1 MQISGTA
8 AWTSTSIDGTV
19 VYDGAA
25 QDIVNSTYE
34 NLQLT
39 GGTKTSTGTLTVTDT
54 LTNSAVL
61 DAENVALNDVA
72 NTGTMQISGTAA
84 WNSDSIGGTV
94 VYDGANQTVVG
105 SKYSNLTLSGT
116 GTKTAGDAFS
126 VDNTLTQAAGTV
138 LDLNFATAGTEW
150 NGAKSTMSGTVN
162 YNKAGTLIA
171 DQYTDLNL
179 NDNITANGAF
189 GVSGSMTL
197 AADKVLDLTFATQGN
212 EWTAANSTLNGTVK
226 YSGTAAQ
233 KIVEDEYTSLELTG
247 GTKTA
252 TGTLTVT
259 DTLTNS
265 AVLDAENVD
274 LKEVANSG
282 TMKISGTAAWTSTSI
297 GGTVVYDGAAQNIV
311 ESTYENLQ
319 LTGGTKT
326 ATGTLTVTATLTNS
340 AVLDAENVAL
350 NNVANTG
357 TMQISGTAAWNSDSI
372 GGTVVYDGANQTVVG
387 SKYSNLTLSGSGIK
401 TAGDGFGVSNNLV
414 LNNGVTMEL
423 TGATTGNEWNA
434 SKSTLNGDVKYSG
447 TAAQTIVSDTYKN
460 LSFSGSAKKAGS
472 MEVTGDLDAGS
483 VEVDF
488 TDAATLKLGGTLS
501 NYTKMD
507 VSNINVNYNG
517 NGAQTVAELEYG
529 SLALSGSGE
538 KTFNGDTDVNGNL
551 TLTGA
556 AVAKFGTNTITLGG
570 SFTGATAAN
579 ADADEA
585 AFIYDGSKAQTVAA
599 LEYAELTLTGSG
611 AKTANGDV
619 KVGGTLTNSSTFNVK
634 NVTAGTVDNSGTM
647 KSGNVETTAGDF
659 VNSGSFNGGN
669 VTAAGAV
676 SNSGSFTGGAVTATG
691 DVTNNAGST
700 FKSGAINAA
709 GVTNNGTLTG
719 GNITTTANGVTNAG
733 TLNSGNI
740 SAAGQAV
747 VNDGTMNAGAVNA
760 DSAANS
766 GKMTLSGA
774 ITVDTLTNNAGATLT
789 LKADGNSW
797 NSSAV
802 GGTVVYDTVD
812 QDLVASQYNDLIL
825 AGSGTTKYAL
835 DPAFAVAGT
844 LTVKPNVTL
853 VLGYQTTGTDWD
865 ASKSDLAG
873 TVEYAADGSTV
884 VEDTYTNLSF
894 SGSPAV
900 IDGDIV
906 VTGALDAGNETLEF
920 TDDSTLTLGGSISN
934 YSNTDVSNIE
944 VIYNGKASQSIA
956 STTYGDLTLTNGDK
970 TFAGD
975 VVVNGTATIDAA
987 ASKKIS
993 GTGTIKAQNAVIDG
1007 GTGKVAIE
1015 GVNVESENGVAVQS
1029 AATVTFAD
1037 AVLRGSNGYALDI
1050 TAAAQVALNNT
1061 QITGNASGIHA
1072 AAGANVSL
1080 EGSAINGNGA
1090 AGTEGAGVY
1099 VEDGAVVTLFNTTV
1113 TGNNG
1118 SSALYAGANS
1128 TLNLINT
1135 TIAGNEATGVKTAA
1149 GSKLNAVNS
1158 ILTHNYAGKSTSD
1171 LVVNGTAN
1179 LISNV
1184 IGTASGVKDVAEDN
1198 VAFQY
1203 ESTKVNAAGVKEKVE
1218 ESTLFASYTTNANGN
1233 KVPVTSVKN
1242 GQLYIELAE
1251 KDTVANG
1258 GKYITLG
1265 KKNGVITGA
1274 AYSSNLY
1281 SNDFVT
1287 VFGTVDTNA
1296 AKVTTDQLGNG
1307 FVSPEY
1313 GIIGSVAAKS
1323 PVASKLLDN
1332 PHVEIVESHDAA
1344 VRLEADDSKVN
1355 EIDKPIFLKDRRH
1368 LSISGTLSTAANMD
1382 WHDDISADRDT
1393 ELMIGENLDLM
1404 FGARNGRALR
1414 ELAREFRHEDDE
1426 ARRQHNYEFNSDNL
1440 DTEVSIDDL
1449 QLAVLDFN
1457 MSTFTKAEVF
1467 RDEFDE
1473 AIEAMLTMS

>member
-1 MQISGTA
+1 MKISGTA
-8 AWTSTSIDGTV
+8 AWTS
-19 VYDGAA
+19 A
-25 QDIVNSTYE
+25 
-34 NLQLT
+34 
-39 GGTKTSTGTLTVTDT
+39 
-54 LTNSAVL
+54 
-61 DAENVALNDVA
+61 
-72 NTGTMQISGTAA
+72 
-84 WNSDSIGGTV
+84 SIGGTV
-94 VYDGANQTVVG
+94 VYDGAAQNIVEST
-105 SKYSNLTLSGT
+105 YENLT
-116 GTKTAGDAFS
+116 
-126 VDNTLTQAAGTV
+126 
-138 LDLNFATAGTEW
+138 
-150 NGAKSTMSGTVN
+150 
-162 YNKAGTLIA
+162 
-171 DQYTDLNL
+171 
-179 NDNITANGAF
+179 
-189 GVSGSMTL
+189 
-197 AADKVLDLTFATQGN
+197 
-212 EWTAANSTLNGTVK
+212 
-226 YSGTAAQ
+226 
-233 KIVEDEYTSLELTG
+233 LTG

-265 AVLDAENVD
+265 AVLDAENVA
-274 LKEVANSG
+274 LNNVANNG
-282 TMKISGTAAWTSTSI
+282 TMQISGTAAWTSASI
-297 GGTVVYDGAAQNIV
+297 GGTVVYDGA
-311 ESTYENLQ
+311 
-319 LTGGTKT
+319 
-326 ATGTLTVTATLTNS
+326 
-340 AVLDAENVAL
+340 D
-350 NNVANTG
+350 
-357 TMQISGTAAWNSDSI
+357 
-372 GGTVVYDGANQTVVG
+372 QTVVG
-387 SKYSNLTLSGSGIK
+387 SKYNNLTLSGTGTK
-401 TAGDGFGVSNNLV
+401 TAGDGFGVSNDLV

-423 TGATTGNEWNA
+423 TGATSGNEWNA
-434 SKSTLNGDVKYSG
+434 SKSTLNGNVKYSG

-460 LSFSGSAKKAGS
+460 LSFSGGAKKAGS
-472 MEVTGDLDAGS
+472 VEVTGDLDAGS
-483 VEVDF
+483 VEVEF

-529 SLALSGSGE
+529 SLDLSGSGE
-538 KTFNGDTDVNGNL
+538 KTFNGDTAVNGNL
-551 TLTGA
+551 TLSGA
-556 AVAKFGTNTITLGG
+556 AVAKFGANTITLGG
-570 SFTGATAAN
+570 SFNGATTAN
-579 ADADEA
+579 AGADEA
-585 AFIYDGSKAQTVAA
+585 AFIYNGTKAQNVAA

-619 KVGGTLTNSSTFNVK
+619 KVGGALTNSSTFNVK
-634 NVTAGTVDNSGTM
+634 NITAGTVDNSGTL

-676 SNSGSFTGGAVTATG
+676 RNSGSFTGGSVTASG
-691 DVTNNAGST
+691 DVTNDANST

-719 GNITTTANGVTNAG
+719 GNITATANGVTNNG
-733 TLNSGNI
+733 TLNSGSIN
-740 SAAGQAV
+740 AAGQTV
-747 VNDGTMNAGAVNA
+747 VNGGTMNAGAVNA

-774 ITVDTLTNNAGATLT
+774 ITVDTLTNNAGAILT

-797 NSSAV
+797 NSSSV
-802 GGTVVYDTVD
+802 GGTVIYDTVD

-825 AGSGTTKYAL
+825 SGSGTTKYAL

-873 TVEYAADGSTV
+873 IVEYAADGSTV
-884 VEDTYTNLSF
+884 VEDTYTNLTF

-900 IDGDIV
+900 IDGNIV
-906 VTGALDAGNETLEF
+906 VTDALDAGNETLEF

-993 GTGTIKAQNAVIDG
+993 GTGTIKAQDAVING
-1007 GTGKVAIE
+1007 GTGKVAID

-1029 AATVTFAD
+1029 AATVNFSN
-1037 AVLRGSNGYALDI
+1037 AVLRGSNGYALDV

-1099 VEDGAVVTLFNTTV
+1099 VEDGATVTLFNTTV

-1118 SSALYAGANS
+1118 SSALYAGADS
-1128 TLNLINT
+1128 TLNLINA

-1158 ILTHNYAGKSTSD
+1158 ILTHNYAGKDKSD

-1179 LISNV
+1179 LVSNV
-1184 IGTASGVKDVAEDN
+1184 IGTATGVGEEVAENN
-1198 VAFQY
+1198 VMFQY
-1203 ESTKVNAAGVKEKVE
+1203 ETSTTSATGAVKTIPED
-1218 ESTLFASYTTNANGN
+1218 TLFASYTTNANGN

-1258 GKYITLG
+1258 GKYITLA
-1265 KKNGVITGA
+1265 KKDGVITGA
-1274 AYSSNLY
+1274 AYSNTYASK
-1281 SNDFVT
+1281 DFVT
-1287 VFGTVDTNA
+1287 VFGNVDTNA
-1296 AKVTTDQLGNG
+1296 AKVTTDQLGNE
-1307 FVSPEY
+1307 FVSKNY
-1313 GIIGSVAAKS
+1313 GIIGSIAAKS
-1323 PVASKLLDN
+1323 PIASKLQDN

-1355 EIDKPIFLKDRRH
+1355 EIEKPVFLKDRRH
-1368 LSISGTLSTAANMD
+1368 LSISGTLSTAANMV
-1382 WHDDISADRDT
+1382 WHDDISVDRDT
-1393 ELMIGENLDLM
+1393 ELMIGENLDLL
-1404 FGARNGRALR
+1404 FGARNGRAVR
-1414 ELAREFRHEDDE
+1414 ELAREFRNEDDE

-1440 DTEVSIDDL
+1440 DVEVSIDDL

-1457 MSTFTKAEVF
+1457 MSNFTKAEVF

>member
-1 MQISGTA
+1 MEDEYASLEL
-8 AWTSTSIDGTV
+8 S
-19 VYDGAA
+19 
-25 QDIVNSTYE
+25 
-34 NLQLT
+34 
-39 GGTKTSTGTLTVTDT
+39 GGTKTS
-54 LTNSAVL
+54 
-61 DAENVALNDVA
+61 
-72 NTGTMQISGTAA
+72 
-84 WNSDSIGGTV
+84 
-94 VYDGANQTVVG
+94 
-105 SKYSNLTLSGT
+105 
-116 GTKTAGDAFS
+116 
-126 VDNTLTQAAGTV
+126 
-138 LDLNFATAGTEW
+138 
-150 NGAKSTMSGTVN
+150 
-162 YNKAGTLIA
+162 
-171 DQYTDLNL
+171 
-179 NDNITANGAF
+179 
-189 GVSGSMTL
+189 
-197 AADKVLDLTFATQGN
+197 
-212 EWTAANSTLNGTVK
+212 
-226 YSGTAAQ
+226 
-233 KIVEDEYTSLELTG
+233 
-247 GTKTA
+247 

-282 TMKISGTAAWTSTSI
+282 TMKISGTAAWTNTSI
-297 GGTVVYDGAAQNIV
+297 GGTVVYDGANQNIV
-311 ESTYENLQ
+311 NSTYENLQ

-326 ATGTLTVTATLTNS
+326 ATGTLTVTDKLTNS

-350 NNVANTG
+350 NNVANSG

-372 GGTVVYDGANQTVVG
+372 GGTVVYDGADQAVVG
-387 SKYSNLTLSGSGIK
+387 SKYNNLTLSGTGTK
-401 TAGDGFGVSNNLV
+401 TAGNGFSVGSNLV

-423 TGATTGNEWNA
+423 TGTTNGKEWNA

-447 TAAQTIVSDTYKN
+447 TANQTIVSDTYKN
-460 LSFSGSAKKAGS
+460 LSFSGGAKKAGS

-483 VEVDF
+483 VEVEF

-529 SLALSGSGE
+529 SLNLSGSGE
-538 KTFNGDTDVNGNL
+538 KTFNGDTAVNGNL
-551 TLTGA
+551 TISGA
-556 AVAKFGTNTITLGG
+556 AVAKFGANTVTLGG
-570 SFTGATAAN
+570 SFNGATSAN

-585 AFIYDGSKAQTVAA
+585 AFIYNGSKAQTVAA
-599 LEYAELTLTGSG
+599 LEYAELTLTGKG
-611 AKTANGDV
+611 AKTANGNV
-619 KVGGTLTNSSTFNVK
+619 TVGGALTNSSTFNVK
-634 NVTAGTVDNSGTM
+634 NVTAGTVDNSGTL

-659 VNSGSFNGGN
+659 VNSGSFTGGN
-669 VTAAGAV
+669 VKAAGNV
-676 SNSGSFTGGAVTATG
+676 SNSGSFTGGNVTASG
-691 DVTNNAGST
+691 DVVNNAAST

-709 GVTNNGTLTG
+709 GVTNNGTLNS
-719 GNITTTANGVTNAG
+719 GNITTTANGVTNNG
-733 TLNSGNI
+733 TLTGGNI
-740 SAAGQAV
+740 NAAGQAV
-747 VNDGTMNAGAVNA
+747 VNGGTMNAGAVNA

-797 NSSAV
+797 NSSSV

-812 QDLVASQYNDLIL
+812 QNLVASQYNDLIL

-844 LTVKPNVTL
+844 LTIKPNVTL
-853 VLGYQTTGTDWD
+853 VLGYQTSGTDWD

-873 TVEYAADGSTV
+873 TVEYAADGSKV
-884 VEDTYTNLSF
+884 VEDTYTNLTF
-894 SGSPAV
+894 SGSPAA
-900 IDGDIV
+900 IDGDII

-944 VIYNGKASQSIA
+944 VIYNGKASQTIA

-987 ASKKIS
+987 SSKKIS
-993 GTGTIKAQNAVIDG
+993 GSGTLKAQNAVIDG

-1037 AVLRGSNGYALDI
+1037 AILRGSNGYALDI

-1072 AAGANVSL
+1072 AAGADVSL
-1080 EGSAINGNGA
+1080 EGSAINGNGT
-1090 AGTEGAGVY
+1090 AGTEGAGVH

-1118 SSALYAGANS
+1118 SSALYAGANG

-1158 ILTHNYAGKSTSD
+1158 ILTHNYVGKGKSD
-1171 LVVNGTAN
+1171 LVVNGAAN
-1179 LISNV
+1179 LVSNV
-1184 IGTASGVKDVAEDN
+1184 IGSAKGVKNVAENN

-1307 FVSPEY
+1307 FVSTAY
-1313 GIIGSVAAKS
+1313 GIIGSVAARS
-1323 PVASKLLDN
+1323 EMPTSVLPDN

-1355 EIDKPIFLKDRRH
+1355 EIEKPIFLKDRRH
-1368 LSISGTLSTAANMD
+1368 FSISGTLSTAANMD

-1393 ELMIGENLDLM
+1393 ELMIGENLDLI
-1404 FGARNGRALR
+1404 FGARNGRAVR
-1414 ELAREFRHEDDE
+1414 ELAREFRNEDDE
-1426 ARRQHNYEFNSDNL
+1426 ARRQHNYEFSSDNL
-1440 DTEVSIDDL
+1440 DVEVSIDDL

-1457 MSTFTKAEVF
+1457 MSNFTKAEVF

>member
-1 MQISGTA
+1 
-8 AWTSTSIDGTV
+8 
-19 VYDGAA
+19 
-25 QDIVNSTYE
+25 
-34 NLQLT
+34 
-39 GGTKTSTGTLTVTDT
+39 
-54 LTNSAVL
+54 
-61 DAENVALNDVA
+61 
-72 NTGTMQISGTAA
+72 
-84 WNSDSIGGTV
+84 
-94 VYDGANQTVVG
+94 
-105 SKYSNLTLSGT
+105 
-116 GTKTAGDAFS
+116 
-126 VDNTLTQAAGTV
+126 
-138 LDLNFATAGTEW
+138 
-150 NGAKSTMSGTVN
+150 MSGTVN

-189 GVSGSMTL
+189 GVSGSMIL

-226 YSGTAAQ
+226 YSSTAAQ

-247 GTKTA
+247 GTKTS

-297 GGTVVYDGAAQNIV
+297 GGTVVYDGAAQDIV
-311 ESTYENLQ
+311 NSTYENLQ

-326 ATGTLTVTATLTNS
+326 AAGTLTVTDTLTNS

-350 NNVANTG
+350 NTVANTG
-357 TMQISGTAAWNSDSI
+357 TMQISGTAAWTSASI

-387 SKYSNLTLSGSGIK
+387 SKYNNLTLSGTGTK
-401 TAGDGFGVSNNLV
+401 TAGDGFSVSNNLV
-414 LNNGVTMEL
+414 LNTGVTMEL
-423 TGATTGNEWNA
+423 TGATNGKEWTA

-460 LSFSGSAKKAGS
+460 LSFSGGAKKAGS

-483 VEVDF
+483 VEVEF

-529 SLALSGSGE
+529 SLTLSGNGE
-538 KTFNGDTDVNGNL
+538 KTFNGDTAVNGSL
-551 TLTGA
+551 TLSGA
-556 AVAKFGTNTITLGG
+556 AVAKFGANTVTLGG
-570 SFTGATAAN
+570 SFNGATSAN

-585 AFIYDGSKAQTVAA
+585 AFIYNGSKAQTVAA
-599 LEYAELTLTGSG
+599 LEYAELTLTGKG
-611 AKTANGDV
+611 AKTANGNV
-619 KVGGTLTNSSTFNVK
+619 AVNGALTNSSTFNVK
-634 NVTAGTVDNSGTM
+634 NVTAGNVTNNGTL
-647 KSGNVETTAGDF
+647 KSGNVETTAGNF
-659 VNSGSFNGGN
+659 VNSGSFTGGSVKAAGNVSNSGSFNGGN
-669 VTAAGAV
+669 
-676 SNSGSFTGGAVTATG
+676 VTATG

-700 FKSGAINAA
+700 FKSGAVNAA
-709 GVTNNGTLTG
+709 GVTNNGTLNSGNITATANGVTNNGTLTG
-719 GNITTTANGVTNAG
+719 GNIN
-733 TLNSGNI
+733 
-740 SAAGQAV
+740 AAGQAV
-747 VNDGTMNAGAVNA
+747 VNGGTMNAGAVNA

-797 NSSAV
+797 NSSSV
-802 GGTVVYDTVD
+802 GGTVIYDTVD
-812 QDLVASQYNDLIL
+812 QNLVASQYNDLIL

-844 LTVKPNVTL
+844 LTIKPNVTL
-853 VLGYQTTGTDWD
+853 VLGYQTSGTDWD
-865 ASKSDLAG
+865 ASKSNLAG
-873 TVEYAADGSTV
+873 TVEYAADGSKV
-884 VEDTYTNLSF
+884 VEDTYTNLTF
-894 SGSPAV
+894 SGSPAA
-900 IDGDIV
+900 IDGDII

-934 YSNTDVSNIE
+934 YSNTDLSNIE
-944 VIYNGKASQSIA
+944 VIYNGKASQTIA

-993 GTGTIKAQNAVIDG
+993 GSGTLKAQNAVING

-1072 AAGANVSL
+1072 AAGAKVSL
-1080 EGSAINGNGA
+1080 EGSAINGNGT
-1090 AGTEGAGVY
+1090 AGTEGAGVR

-1158 ILTHNYAGKSTSD
+1158 ILTHNYAGKGKSD
-1171 LVVNGTAN
+1171 LVVNGAAN
-1179 LISNV
+1179 LVSNV
-1184 IGTASGVKDVAEDN
+1184 IGSAKGVKDVAENN
-1198 VAFQY
+1198 VAFRY
-1203 ESTKVNAAGVKEKVE
+1203 ESTKVNASGAKEKVE

-1274 AYSSNLY
+1274 AYSSSLY

-1287 VFGTVDTNA
+1287 VFGTVDTKA

-1307 FVSPEY
+1307 FVSTAY
-1313 GIIGSVAAKS
+1313 GIIGSVAARS
-1323 PVASKLLDN
+1323 AMPTSALPDN

-1355 EIDKPIFLKDRRH
+1355 EIEKPIFLKDRRH
-1368 LSISGTLSTAANMD
+1368 LSVSGTLSTAANMD

-1393 ELMIGENLDLM
+1393 ELMIGENLDLL
-1404 FGARNGRALR
+1404 FGARNGRAVR
-1414 ELAREFRHEDDE
+1414 ELAREFRNEDDE
-1426 ARRQHNYEFNSDNL
+1426 ARRQHNYEFSSDNL
-1440 DTEVSIDDL
+1440 DVEVSIDDL

-1457 MSTFTKAEVF
+1457 MSNFTKAEVF